1 MLFAFHKHNH
11 VLGGRQFNWMLNR
24 VQPLDRFSS
33 SLVQVS
39 IKTNQMVICTPTSFI
54 SLPTI
59 LNNYYLSIFDSVL
72 AIVVYINGETLPVQ
86 SYYPLNIDIFLP
98 RLIVWR
104 LGQCALLRCEHPSS
118 PIWLLSKYWYILYI
132 GELFVG

>member
-11 VLGGRQFNWMLNR
+11 DLGGRQFNWMLNR

-86 SYYPLNIDIFLP
+86 SYYP
-98 RLIVWR
+98 
-104 LGQCALLRCEHPSS
+104 
-118 PIWLLSKYWYILYI
+118 
-132 GELFVG
+132 